1 MDASGLL
8 DRLTSAEGLQD
19 LAGRAKSLW
28 SGQTDMTKGVVAGG
42 VLSLLLSAGGRSVLG
57 AGARLGGAALIGGL
71 AWRAWSA
78 WKTGQEAPA
87 LAAPESFDPL
97 DDEAAAALSR
107 KLVQAMI
114 AAARADGL
122 VSEDERARIDAALA
136 DLGLD
141 PPESALILAELE
153 AEPDVRRIAALAA
166 DEAEAAQIYAASLL
180 VIQQQSLEEK
190 GYLAMLSAAL
200 NLHPD
205 LVAQLHLKAATPD

>member
-19 LAGRAKSLW
+19 LAGRAKNLW

-71 AWRAWSA
+71 AWRAYSA

-87 LAAPESFDPL
+87 LSAPESFDPL
-97 DDEAAAALSR
+97 DDAAAAALSR
-107 KLVQAMI
+107 KLVQSMI

-122 VSEDERARIDAALA
+122 VSEDERGRIDAALA

-141 PPESALILAELE
+141 PPEAALILAELE

-190 GYLAMLSAAL
+190 GYLAMLAAAL

-205 LVAQLHLKAATPD
+205 LVAQLHLKAAAPD